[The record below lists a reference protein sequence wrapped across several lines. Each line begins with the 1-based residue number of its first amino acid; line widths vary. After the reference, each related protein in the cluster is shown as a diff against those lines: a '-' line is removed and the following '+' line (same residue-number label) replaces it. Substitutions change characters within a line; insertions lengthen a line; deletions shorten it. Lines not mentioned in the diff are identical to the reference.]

1 MKISVLVA
9 YHKPYRMPGDNVYL
23 PFDVRTA
30 TLDHAHWCEL
40 AALHD
45 AWIGKVAADAEAV
58 GLVHYRRYF
67 RGCGVAEATR
77 DELAAKLDGA
87 DVILPKKR
95 NYWIETNYSQYVH
108 AHPSDGLDK
117 AREVIAARCSD
128 YLADFDRVMTRT
140 GGHRFNM
147 FVMRRKRLDEYC
159 AWLFGI
165 LFELE
170 KRIDVSGYSSYDA
183 RVFGFVS
190 ERLLDVWVDHEIRTS
205 GLRVAEMRVLNLE
218 SQHWPRKIFS
228 FLLRKFAGRG
238 K

>member
-1 MKISVLVA
+1 MKIRILVA
-9 YHKPYRMPGDNVYL
+9 YHKPYRMPTDNVYL

-30 TLDHAHWCEL
+30 TLDHRHWCEL
-40 AALHD
+40 SAIYD
-45 AWIGKVAADAEAV
+45 AWAGKVAADAETI
-58 GLVHYRRYF
+58 GLVHYRRHF
-67 RGCGVAEATR
+67 RGRGSAEATQ
-77 DELAAKLDGA
+77 DEFAAKLGGA

-108 AHPSDGLDK
+108 AHPSEGLDK
-117 AREVIAARCSD
+117 TREIVAERHSD
-128 YLADFDRVMTRT
+128 YLVDFDRVMKKTC
-140 GGHRFNM
+140 GHRFNM